1 MIPTKAERR
10 EFLER
15 RRSGIGG
22 SDIAAILGYHPHRDA
37 LDVYYSKTRPVRPE
51 DLEIE
56 GQSVHLWRGILLEPV
71 IRDLFERLTDRPIQT
86 FKDENLKTHPDY
98 PWVRAHLDGRQVSTG
113 SHDYG
118 TTGAWEAKAPSTHG
132 FRRIVES
139 GLEAWR
145 IMQVMWEL
153 HASQYEWGSI
163 AISNLEDSHG
173 PLISFDLEPHEE
185 LIEQMHEKAE
195 EFWFEC
201 VKPRE
206 KPGEEWLESEDLD
219 VPQVE
224 GDRRQVEDPEMV
236 RATVRLMKA
245 YLLRNRARDLYR
257 ERKSHFQQM
266 MEERGDVAIETPL
279 GKVNY
284 RWREGRTSFDREKL
298 EKARPLDADKAARL
312 IFSADP
318 EQIAE
323 ASIDDLADALVEGA
337 EMDLSAFETTG
348 EPYRHFRPYPNAD
361 SPSELP
367 EPDDIAIEPHQEGVA
382 DVD

>member
-1 MIPTKAERR
+1 MLPTKAERR
-10 EFLER
+10 EFLEER
-15 RRSGIGG
+15 RRGIGG
-22 SDIAAILGYHPHRDA
+22 SDIAAICGFHPYKDA
-37 LDVYYSKTRPVRPE
+37 FDVYLEKTRPTRPE

-56 GQSVHLWRGILLEPV
+56 GQNIHLWRGIIMEGPF
-71 IRDLFERLTDRPIQT
+71 RQLFEHLYDRPIQQ
-86 FKDENLKTHPDY
+86 FRDDNLKVHPDHE
-98 PWVRAHLDGRQVSTG
+98 WVRVHLDGRQVSTG
-113 SHDYG
+113 EHPFE
-118 TTGAWEAKAPSTHG
+118 TTGAWEAKAPSKYG
-132 FRRIVES
+132 FQRVVET
-139 GLEAWR
+139 GLERYR
-145 IMQVMWEL
+145 IAQLQWGL
-153 HASQYEWGSI
+153 YASGYSWGSV
-163 AISNLEDSHG
+163 AIGNLESDRG
-173 PLISFDLEPHEE
+173 PLIKVDMRPHEDM
-185 LIEQMHEKAE
+185 IQQMRERAKR
-195 EFWFEC
+195 FWFEC
-201 VKPRE
+201 VKPRD

-245 YLLRNRARDLYR
+245 YLLRNRARDLYD

-298 EKARPLDADKAARL
+298 EKARPLDPDQVAKYIDGLFSKHDFDRDEMVDQL
-312 IFSADP
+312 I
-318 EQIAE
+318 EE
-323 ASIDDLADALVEGA
+323 A
-337 EMDLSAFETTG
+337 EMDLSAFKSTG

-367 EPDDIAIEPHQEGVA
+367 EPDDIAIEPHQEGEA